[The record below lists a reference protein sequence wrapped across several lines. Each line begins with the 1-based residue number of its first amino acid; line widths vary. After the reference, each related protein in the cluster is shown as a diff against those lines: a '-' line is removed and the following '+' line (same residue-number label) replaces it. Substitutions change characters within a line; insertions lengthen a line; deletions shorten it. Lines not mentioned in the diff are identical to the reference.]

1 MICIKSHLKYRFF
14 IIYLKIIKI
23 AEKVIFKI
31 QPYRC
36 ILKNIINIINFSISY
51 VLFLEFFKY
60 TIFIFYNIYFE
71 DQK

>member
-1 MICIKSHLKYRFF
+1 MIYIKNHLKYRFF

-23 AEKVIFKI
+23 VEKVVFL

-36 ILKNIINIINFSISY
+36 ILKNIINIINFSFSY

-60 TIFIFYNIYFE
+60 IYFL
-71 DQK
+71 QYLF